1 MSKVSDLKNLLMREL
16 DIDDGIDIVLKE
28 SQKNG
33 KRIRTIQKLKQ
44 ACNKGAITVE
54 FVESG
59 PSNRNRNRATR
70 APQIAEEDD
79 GYSDQSFE
87 KEEQPVQGKTQ
98 PGVSKDAT
106 IQQMLSDIRFYLM
119 IKRVPFT
126 HMARYLQA
134 EGDVTTEDL
143 SGVLATRF
151 PFNRTQCNKLARYL
165 VEPHSSEVELKNHSI
180 ERQEFI
186 QRLRS
191 EIPQYG
197 LFNGLAITSMLGR
210 LHQIV
215 SDRDT
220 IAELNEDLNL
230 EDEDATGEIKWS
242 VIQKVW
248 KINQIPEL
256 DDEMS
261 EFLQFLGMRNSEG
274 SDKIYIQKFID
285 IFSEDY
291 LIEPSHHE
299 DPQPFDESQA
309 ADDADLQTQPPA

>member
-1 MSKVSDLKNLLMREL
+1 
-16 DIDDGIDIVLKE
+16 
-28 SQKNG
+28 
-33 KRIRTIQKLKQ
+33 
-44 ACNKGAITVE
+44 
-54 FVESG
+54 
-59 PSNRNRNRATR
+59 
-70 APQIAEEDD
+70 
-79 GYSDQSFE
+79 
-87 KEEQPVQGKTQ
+87 
-98 PGVSKDAT
+98 
-106 IQQMLSDIRFYLM
+106 M

-210 LHQIV
+210 LLQIV

-291 LIEPSHHE
+291 LIEPSPHE
-299 DPQPFDESQA
+299 DPQPFDESQE